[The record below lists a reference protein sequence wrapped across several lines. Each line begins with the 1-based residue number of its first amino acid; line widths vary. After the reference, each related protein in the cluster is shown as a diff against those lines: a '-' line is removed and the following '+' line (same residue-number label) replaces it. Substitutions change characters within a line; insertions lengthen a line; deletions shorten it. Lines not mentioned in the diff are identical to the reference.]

1 MEQLEQLQLQQHQR
15 KSETSP
21 PSPPHRKVLEKWLNK
36 NMKIKMSDSRTIVGN
51 FLCTDRHLNIILGS
65 SLEYLKDGEY
75 SSEFFIFLLFSNS
88 LSFLSE
94 ENEEPRMLGLAM
106 IPGEHI
112 VSIHIDDIRAGK
124 KAKKEK
130 EGEEDEDQEEDDE
143 VMEESTTAAE
153 EA

>member
-1 MEQLEQLQLQQHQR
+1 
-15 KSETSP
+15 
-21 PSPPHRKVLEKWLNK
+21 
-36 NMKIKMSDSRTIVGN
+36 MKIKMSDSRTIVGN

-88 LSFLSE
+88 LSFFVSE

-130 EGEEDEDQEEDDE
+130 GEEEEEEDQEEDDE
-143 VMEESTTAAE
+143 VMEESTAAAE